1 MASGQVAFDR
11 PDNFA
16 IVGELALTADTR
28 PIKGILSMAI
38 QAVAEGARACPSP
51 GPMRPRRPSSPDD
64 LRARLLSD
72 SLRIWSGFL

>member
-38 QAVAEGARACPSP
+38 QAVAERREGLPVPRANASEAAVVA
-51 GPMRPRRPSSPDD
+51 GRPSSQVAF
-64 LRARLLSD
+64 R
-72 SLRIWSGFL
+72 